1 MIDAS
6 KLNYRERWKLFF
18 AFAAAQAIWRD
29 DNQVGELM
37 YTGMLDENFQPYDP
51 RSEEM
56 IDGHNFR
63 APSYNEIYAKL
74 EEILGFNCDEMYHM
88 DTMCPW
94 TIPTKEE
101 E

>member
-18 AFAAAQAIWRD
+18 AFAAMRAIERD
-29 DNQVGELM
+29 DNQVGELRF
-37 YTGMLDENFQPYDP
+37 TGILDEDFQPYDP
-51 RSEEM
+51 GSEEM

-63 APSYNEIYAKL
+63 APTYAEMMEMLK
-74 EEILGFNCDEMYHM
+74 ETFGFDPDEMYHM

-94 TIPTKEE
+94 TVPTKEE